1 MPPQVIRVALR
12 YPDPLSLYIDFS
24 VVLVIGVIGG
34 ESYGIEYKCVVEDA
48 LVAQQAGAEEG
59 TQEDGV
65 EELFHGGVSVA
76 FQTNMEQWTGQD
88 LYKTTI

>member
-12 YPDPLSLYIDFS
+12 YPDPLSLYINFS

-34 ESYGIEYKCVVEDA
+34 ETYGIEYKCVVEDA

-76 FQTNMEQWTGQD
+76 LQANMGQWTGQD
-88 LYKTTI
+88 LYNATI

>member
-1 MPPQVIRVALR
+1 MPPQVIRVALC
-12 YPDPLSLYIDFS
+12 YLHPLSLYVDFS
-24 VVLVIGVIGG
+24 VVFVIGVVGG
-34 ESYGIEYKCVVEDA
+34 EAYGIEYKCVVEDA
-48 LVAQQAGAEEG
+48 LVAQQTGAEEG

-76 FQTNMEQWTGQD
+76 FQANMGQWTGQD